1 MGTLE
6 RNAGECAAGI
16 SARQK
21 ALYILYVEPFCELRA
36 LERYR
41 APSNRVP
48 ALAPARDG
56 EDLEQRTPPLGA
68 DLTKAAVDLERLT
81 SPQELERVEQRSRG
95 DGHIALPRREGRRPE
110 PSLEREQVALAMVRD
125 IDPGPCHP

>member
-1 MGTLE
+1 MT
-6 RNAGECAAGI
+6 
-16 SARQK
+16 ARQV
-21 ALYILYVEPFCELRA
+21 ALYFRYVEPFCELCR

-56 EDLEQRTPPLGA
+56 EDLEQRPPPLGA

-81 SPQELERVEQRSRG
+81 SPEELERVEQRSRG
-95 DGHIALPRREGRRPE
+95 DGHIALPRLKSRRPE
-110 PSLEREQVALAMVRD
+110 PGLEREHVALAMVRD